1 MTSVFIS
8 STHAGYYLFSK
19 PFRAHGTLS
28 YDSRPQNRIPLHS
41 NCFDDF
47 NDYGNKE
54 DQEITIG
61 SIRKEGRKK
70 ERKKENKNK
79 KTVSIQCSMAKGTWW
94 WVLEEYLPTKSPA
107 LQVP

>member
-1 MTSVFIS
+1 
-8 STHAGYYLFSK
+8 L
-19 PFRAHGTLS
+19 
-28 YDSRPQNRIPLHS
+28 D
-41 NCFDDF
+41 CFNDF

-61 SIRKEGRKK
+61 SNRKK

-79 KTVSIQCSMAKGTWW
+79 KVVSIRCLMANGTWW
-94 WVLEEYLPTKSPA
+94 WILEEYLPTKSPA